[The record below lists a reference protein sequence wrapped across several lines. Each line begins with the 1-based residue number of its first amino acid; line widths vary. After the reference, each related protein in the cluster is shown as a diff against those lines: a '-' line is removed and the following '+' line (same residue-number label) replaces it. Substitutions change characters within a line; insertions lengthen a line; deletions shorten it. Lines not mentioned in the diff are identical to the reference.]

1 MLPKDGN
8 GLASQLLGLAIVPAV
23 YESCWGYLRYLCK
36 YIYILYNIIYINKY
50 ICIYLWVSQ
59 CSTSRAFL
67 SQMLLC
73 FILCFNFAGN
83 QFQDWHH
90 LLRISGSEVHLPLM
104 CGKSM
109 KIHEKSQVS
118 TQEMHGKTGTMTLG
132 ILGSSCHHPSHG
144 CDGLG
149 NTSWC
154 ALKDGLG
161 VVAALTIPSYRLVQ
175 NGLYHNM
182 DQHGH
187 FRGKHS

>member
-1 MLPKDGN
+1 
-8 GLASQLLGLAIVPAV
+8 
-23 YESCWGYLRYLCK
+23 
-36 YIYILYNIIYINKY
+36 
-50 ICIYLWVSQ
+50 
-59 CSTSRAFL
+59 
-67 SQMLLC
+67 
-73 FILCFNFAGN
+73 
-83 QFQDWHH
+83 
-90 LLRISGSEVHLPLM
+90 M

-187 FRGKHS
+187 FRGKHSSMMLDHDKPIGFRVHDGTRFSDKNTLHLGSGSRFEMFSTL